1 MISYPLWVDSDLQ
14 PDSLDFIEIC
24 PKILDVEQWMK
35 VKNFSYNLQFEL
47 GLDFRVH
54 NSTIVI
60 VFFVSP
66 KLFAKDLVGLEQH
79 KIGS

>member
-1 MISYPLWVDSDLQ
+1 
-14 PDSLDFIEIC
+14 
-24 PKILDVEQWMK
+24 MK
-35 VKNFSYNLQFEL
+35 VGNINFNLQFEL
-47 GLDFRVH
+47 GLAFPIH